1 MSSRECH
8 LTVAICTRDRPDWLR
23 RCLTSIAEVDGPIR
37 ETIVSDDGTDPR
49 TDEVIEEFEAKLPR
63 LRLIR
68 GPRLGLAANR
78 NACVDAAIGDYMLF
92 LDDDARL
99 GEDFLTR
106 AMPHVREDVVVT
118 GFEWQGSLAVRPNDL
133 GFLGF
138 MRRPPGPQRWSLCMN
153 ATIFPTA
160 FLRRTGFDEFF
171 RNGYGE
177 ADIALAALRSGLTI
191 VRLEAAN
198 WHDCAAEMRDGN
210 RRKEIRSRAYLGVR
224 RYREY
229 EPNTLRVLSF
239 PALGLLNAAGHDLR
253 TEGVRGGI
261 QAATSFTAGLIVA
274 IGKPPRRRARLE
286 TPQIPPLTVG
296 VVVPTWRRPAQL
308 RACLDGI
315 LRLNPAPDQV
325 VVVRRSEDEAAA
337 QVISSLQG
345 AVDECVI
352 DRPGQLAAME
362 LGSRRAR
369 TDVVAFT
376 DDDAVPRVDWLR
388 YLLAPY
394 RDRAVGAVGGRDV
407 VHHQGGITRGD
418 AERVGS
424 ISVFGR
430 VAGQHHIG
438 VGVAREVAHLKGA
451 NMSFRRGL
459 LRFPV
464 DLRGEGSQIFNELA
478 MCLAVADQG
487 RKVVY
492 DPRAQVD
499 HYPGERFDEDRRTR
513 PTLRAAA
520 NAAFNESFI
529 LYSLRPR
536 RRHVRLAYMVLVGT
550 RTSPGLVR
558 AAVAA
563 ARGEDEIC
571 GRLRTSLRAQRE
583 AWSAARRAPLAM
595 RPVKEQASHPTHSH
609 ALPGTKSSRR

>member
-1 MSSRECH
+1 MSSREGD

-23 RCLTSIAEVDGPIR
+23 RCLTSIAEADGPIW

-49 TDEVIEEFEAKLPR
+49 TDEVVEELKGKGSR

-78 NACVDAAIGDYMLF
+78 NACIDTATGKYMLF

-99 GEDFLTR
+99 AADFLSH
-106 AMPHVREDVVVT
+106 AMPHVREDVLVT

-133 GFLGF
+133 DFLGF
-138 MRRPPGPQRWSLCMN
+138 MRRPPGPKRRSLCMN

-160 FLRRTGFDEFF
+160 FLRRMGFDEFF
-171 RNGYGE
+171 RYGYEE
-177 ADIALAALRSGLTI
+177 ADIALAALRSRMTI
-191 VRLEAAN
+191 VGIEAAN
-198 WHDCAAEMRDGN
+198 WHDHASEARDGN
-210 RRKEIRSRAYLGVR
+210 RRNVIRSRAYLGVR
-224 RYREY
+224 RYHEY
-229 EPNTLRVLSF
+229 EPNALRAMSF
-239 PALGLLNAAGHDLR
+239 PMLGLLNVAGHGLR
-253 TEGVRGGI
+253 TEGIRGGL
-261 QAATSFTAGLIVA
+261 QAGTSFVAGLVGGIRR
-274 IGKPPRRRARLE
+274 PPRRRAHLE
-286 TPQIPPLTVG
+286 EPQAPSVTVT

-308 RACLDGI
+308 RACLEGI
-315 LRLNPAPDQV
+315 LHLDPAPDQV
-325 VVVRRSEDEAAA
+325 VVVRRSEDQAAA
-337 QVISSLQG
+337 QVLSSLHE
-345 AVDECVI
+345 AVDECTVEE
-352 DRPGQLAAME
+352 PGVLAAME
-362 LGSRRAR
+362 LGLRRAR

-407 VHHQGGITRGD
+407 VHHSGGITRGA
-418 AERVGS
+418 AERVGT
-424 ISVFGR
+424 ISVLGR
-430 VAGQHHIG
+430 VVGRHHLG
-438 VGVAREVAHLKGA
+438 VGVAREVNHLKGA
-451 NMSFRRGL
+451 NMSVRRGL

-464 DLRGEGSQIFNELA
+464 GLRGEGAQVFNELA
-478 MCLAVADQG
+478 MCLAAADQG
-487 RKVVY
+487 QKVVY

-499 HYPGERFDEDRRTR
+499 HYPGERFDEDRRTG

-536 RRHVRLAYMVLVGT
+536 NRHVRLAYMVLIGT
-550 RTSPGLVR
+550 HCSPGLVR
-558 AAVAA
+558 ATVAA
-563 ARGEDEIC
+563 ARGEDEIR

-595 RPVKEQASHPTHSH
+595 RSVNEQASFPSPSMP
-609 ALPGTKSSRR
+609 AAQSSRR